1 MPSIPIADVAS
12 HVPGYP
18 ADVYCIGLNYR
29 SVHRRRF
36 CSVLLRSCASSGSA
50 RSCYALTRLSSPSS
64 LILPHPRQLLPPSLL
79 LPCSALPCSQA
90 RVLPRAHPSLRLR
103 AHPPLPRSLHAEES
117 GVNPDDIPHP
127 VTFMKPCSSIIA
139 PGENIV
145 IPALENGDKLDY
157 ECELAMIIG
166 KPCKDATVDNALSY
180 VAGYTVA
187 NDVSARF
194 WQVRRF

>member
-1 MPSIPIADVAS
+1 MLT
-12 HVPGYP
+12 H
-18 ADVYCIGLNYR
+18 L
-29 SVHRRRF
+29 
-36 CSVLLRSCASSGSA
+36 SGSA
-50 RSCYALTRLSSPSS
+50 LTR
-64 LILPHPRQLLPPSLL
+64 R
-79 LPCSALPCSQA
+79 CA
-90 RVLPRAHPSLRLR
+90 
-103 AHPPLPRSLHAEES
+103 RSLHAEES

-166 KPCKDATVDNALSY
+166 KECKDATVDNALSY

-194 WQVRRF
+194 WQVRRS

>member
-36 CSVLLRSCASSGSA
+36 CSVLPRSRASSGSA

-194 WQVRRF
+194 WQVRRS